1 MQDAA
6 LLGFLQKAVGSGKKE
21 EEKAEAA
28 AVEQTEDEKT
38 AAINLYIDP
47 READPLRSQKVWDHF
62 MEAWEKNVYGWRWI
76 WPNGG
81 MKCNYTHALPE
92 GYMLRSTMEALM
104 KMQRED
110 DNDKGLEYQI
120 EEMRAKLDP
129 DKCTPVNKE
138 TFEAWRKKRREK
150 FLKQKEQ
157 EK

>member
-1 MQDAA
+1 
-6 LLGFLQKAVGSGKKE
+6 
-21 EEKAEAA
+21 
-28 AVEQTEDEKT
+28 
-38 AAINLYIDP
+38 
-47 READPLRSQKVWDHF
+47 
-62 MEAWEKNVYGWRWI
+62 
-76 WPNGG
+76 